1 MLGADINKEDNF
13 TKWIKEGKSI
23 FIHIPQTKFPNQN
36 TRDILT
42 TFFISRIWLAV
53 QLRENNKDARLC
65 NVVFDEVHQV
75 PTTAR
80 FLSNHVTE
88 FRRHR
93 LGLILSCH
101 YLKQMRDLLTALK
114 SSGASYILIA
124 GTEKENL
131 EALKEEINP
140 FTIEEG
146 LSLKPHTSINVVNY
160 GNQYAKFITSLP
172 KF

>member
-1 MLGADINKEDNF
+1 MNI
-13 TKWIKEGKSI
+13 TKLIEEGKSI

-65 NVVFDEVHQV
+65 NVIFDEVHQV

-80 FLSNHVTE
+80 FLSNHITE

-101 YLKQMRDLLTALK
+101 YLKQMKELLIALK
-114 SSGASYILIA
+114 SSGASYVLIA

-131 EALKEEINP
+131 ESLREEITP
-140 FTIEEG
+140 FTIEERMK
-146 LSLKPHTSINVVNY
+146 LKPHTSINVVNF
-160 GNQYAKFITSLP
+160 GNQYAKFIASLP
-172 KF
+172 KV

>member
-1 MLGADINKEDNF
+1 MLGAEINKDDNL
-13 TKWIKEGKSI
+13 TKWIEEGKSI

-65 NVVFDEVHQV
+65 NVIFDEVHQV

-80 FLSNHVTE
+80 FLSNHITE

-101 YLKQMRDLLTALK
+101 YLKQMRELLIALK
-114 SSGASYILIA
+114 SSGASYVLIA

-131 EALKEEINP
+131 ETLREEILP

-146 LSLKPHTSINVVNY
+146 MKLKPHTSINVVNY